1 MREDGI
7 GRASI
12 EDTDELLACYDELET
27 MEAGTLRAVANKI
40 EPWEPSCSP
49 STTCR

>member
-12 EDTDELLACYDELET
+12 EDTDELET
-27 MEAGTLRAVANKI
+27 MAAGTLRAVANKI